1 MDTAAADLIAECKF
15 PLPMKH
21 RVLLLGGGGREHAI
35 AYTLSKSQRVKSI
48 VVSPGNSG
56 TALMGRE
63 DGLSACLVANI
74 PAMTVQEVTGFAKD
88 CGIDLV
94 IVGPEQ
100 PLLEGVADALREQ
113 VSRYVYILVCMHYST
128 VR

>member
-1 MDTAAADLIAECKF
+1 
-15 PLPMKH
+15 
-21 RVLLLGGGGREHAI
+21 
-35 AYTLSKSQRVKSI
+35 
-48 VVSPGNSG
+48 
-56 TALMGRE
+56 MGRE
-63 DGLSACLVANI
+63 DGPSACLVANI
-74 PAMTVQEVTGFAKD
+74 PDMTVQEVAGFAKD

-113 VSRYVYILVCMHYST
+113 VSRYVYILVCMHYSA